1 MWVWL
6 LPRVFAALAVAA
18 FAAALGYLLGDA
30 LGSHRTSWAFVGALA
45 GVALAVS
52 YDLLRARPLLLWLRG
67 PQSHQAPRNAGF
79 WGEMAYRIERALRSR
94 EQELEQERQR
104 LTQLLSAIDASPNG
118 VILID
123 DDERIEWCNATA
135 ADHLG
140 IDPARDLR
148 QRVTNLVRAPAFVA
162 HLQSRRHDQAVTFSS
177 PGRPGSLS
185 VWVRPY
191 GDEGH
196 RLLLT
201 QDITE
206 RLRTDEMR
214 RDFVANVS
222 HEIRTP
228 LTVLSGFVDT
238 MNQIELTASERRRV
252 LALMKEQTDRMRAL
266 LDDLLVL
273 AQLESGP
280 RPPVD
285 RWVDVE
291 ALMQRLQADAETLS
305 GGKHALHFDG
315 GRGAGI
321 AGAEA
326 ELYGAMLNLVV
337 NAVRYTQAGGT
348 IRVGWQRR
356 PHGGGVIEV
365 RDSGVGIAREHL
377 ARLGERFYRV
387 DDGRSRGT
395 GGTGLGLAIAKHTV
409 QRHGGELQCDS
420 EPGRGSSFRLVFP
433 AARGQQREV
442 EVAEPVS
449 AETRR

>member
-1 MWVWL
+1 MVWL
-6 LPRVFAALAVAA
+6 LPRVFAALVAA
-18 FAAALGYLLGDA
+18 ALGAALGYLLGDA
-30 LGSHRTSWAFVGALA
+30 AGSHQPSWGFAGALA
-45 GVALAVS
+45 GVALAVA
-52 YDLLRARPLLLWLRG
+52 YDLLRARPLLNWLRG
-67 PQSHQAPRNAGF
+67 TQTQDAPRNTGF
-79 WGEMAYRIERALRSR
+79 WGELAYRVERALRSR
-94 EQELEQERQR
+94 EQDLAHERER
-104 LTQLLSAIDASPNG
+104 LAQLLSAIDASPNG

-123 DDERIEWCNATA
+123 ENERIEWCNATA

-140 IDPARDLR
+140 LEPTRDLR

-162 HLQSRRHDQAVTFSS
+162 HLQAGKSDQAVTFEL
-177 PGRPGSLS
+177 PGRPGALA

-191 GDEGH
+191 GAEGQK
-196 RLLLT
+196 LLLT

-238 MNQIELTASERRRV
+238 MNLIELTGGERRRV
-252 LALMKEQTDRMRAL
+252 LSLMKEQTDRMRSL

-273 AQLESGP
+273 AQLESAP

-285 RWVDVE
+285 RWVDVGS
-291 ALMQRLQADAETLS
+291 LMQRLQADAHTLS
-305 GGKHALHFDG
+305 GGKHTLQFDG
-315 GRGAGI
+315 GSGTTI

-326 ELYGAMLNLVV
+326 ELFGAMLNLVV
-337 NAVRYTQAGGT
+337 NAVRYTPAGGT
-348 IRVGWQRR
+348 VRVLWQRR
-356 PHGGGVIEV
+356 TQGGGVFEV
-365 RDSGVGIAREHL
+365 RDTGIGVPREHL

-395 GGTGLGLAIAKHTV
+395 GGTGLGLAIAKHAV
-409 QRHGGELQCDS
+409 QRHGGELQVDS

-433 AARGQQREV
+433 ASRLQHRGV
-442 EVAEPVS
+442 EAAESLS
-449 AETRR
+449 AETRP

>member
-1 MWVWL
+1 MVWL
-6 LPRVFAALAVAA
+6 LPRVFAALVAA
-18 FAAALGYLLGDA
+18 ALGAALGYLIGDA
-30 LGSHRTSWAFVGALA
+30 IGSHQPSWGFVGALA
-45 GVALAVS
+45 AVALAVA
-52 YDLLRARPLLLWLRG
+52 YDLLRARPLLNWLRG
-67 PQSHQAPRNAGF
+67 TQAQEAPRYAGF
-79 WGEMAYRIERALRSR
+79 WGELAYRFERVLRSR
-94 EQELEQERQR
+94 EQDLAHERDR

-118 VILID
+118 VVLID
-123 DDERIEWCNATA
+123 DNERIEWCNATA

-140 IDPARDLR
+140 LEPVRDLR

-162 HLQSRRHDQAVTFSS
+162 HLQSGCPEHAVTFEL
-177 PGRPGSLS
+177 PGRPGALS

-191 GDEGH
+191 GAEGQK
-196 RLLLT
+196 LLLT

-238 MNQIELTASERRRV
+238 MRQIELTPTERRRV
-252 LALMKEQTDRMRAL
+252 LALMKDQTDRMRAL

-291 ALMQRLQADAETLS
+291 ALMQRLQADAITLS
-305 GGKHALHFDG
+305 GDKHMLHFEG
-315 GRGAGI
+315 GAGVRI
-321 AGAEA
+321 AGTEA
-326 ELYGAMLNLVV
+326 ELFGAMLNLVV
-337 NAVRYTQAGGT
+337 NAVHYTPAGGT
-348 IRVGWQRR
+348 IRVLWQRR
-356 PHGGGVIEV
+356 PQGGGVFEV
-365 RDSGVGIAREHL
+365 RDSGIGIAREHL

-420 EPGRGSSFRLVFP
+420 EPGKGSTFRLVFP
-433 AARGQQREV
+433 ASRVQQREV
-442 EVAEPVS
+442 ERPEPIS
-449 AETRR
+449 AETPR

>member
-1 MWVWL
+1 MVWL
-6 LPRVFAALAVAA
+6 LPRVFAALVAA
-18 FAAALGYLLGDA
+18 AFGASLGYLFGDA
-30 LGSHRTSWAFVGALA
+30 VGSHQPWWGFVGAFG
-45 GVALAVS
+45 GVALAVA
-52 YDLLRARPLLLWLRG
+52 YDLLRARPLLNWLRG
-67 PQSHQAPRNAGF
+67 PQTQDAPRNEGF
-79 WGEMAYRIERALRSR
+79 WGELAYRIERALRSR
-94 EQELEQERQR
+94 EQDLAHERER

-140 IDPARDLR
+140 LEPARDLR

-162 HLQSRRHDQAVTFSS
+162 HLQSGRTDQAVTFGL
-177 PGRPGSLS
+177 PGRPGSLA

-191 GDEGH
+191 GAEGQK
-196 RLLLT
+196 LLLT

-238 MNQIELTASERRRV
+238 MNQIELAAGERRRV

-273 AQLESGP
+273 AQLDSGP

-285 RWVDVE
+285 RWVNVQ
-291 ALMQRLQADAETLS
+291 ALMQRLQADAHTLS
-305 GGKHALHFDG
+305 GGKHTLQFEG
-315 GRGAGI
+315 GAGCAI
-321 AGAEA
+321 AGAES
-326 ELYGAMLNLVV
+326 ELFGAMLNLVV
-337 NAVRYTQAGGT
+337 NAVRYTPAAGT
-348 IRVGWQRR
+348 IRVLWQRR
-356 PHGGGVIEV
+356 TQGGGVFEV
-365 RDSGVGIAREHL
+365 RDTGIGIPREHL
-377 ARLGERFYRV
+377 ARLGERFYRI

-395 GGTGLGLAIAKHTV
+395 GGTGLGLAIAKHAV
-409 QRHGGELQCDS
+409 QRHGGELQVDS

-433 AARGQQREV
+433 AARVQQRAAEA
-442 EVAEPVS
+442 AEPVS

>member
-1 MWVWL
+1 MMVWL
-6 LPRVFAALAVAA
+6 LPRVFAALAIAA
-18 FAAALGYLLGDA
+18 FGAALGYLLGDA
-30 LGSHRTSWAFVGALA
+30 LGSHRPSWAFVGALA
-45 GVALAVS
+45 GVALAVT

-67 PQSHQAPRNAGF
+67 PQTHDAPRNTGF
-79 WGEMAYRIERALRSR
+79 WGELAYRIERALRSR
-94 EQELEQERQR
+94 EHELEHERQR
-104 LTQLLSAIDASPNG
+104 LAQLLSAIDASPNG

-162 HLQSRRHDQAVTFSS
+162 HLQSGRPDHAVTFSS
-177 PGRPGSLS
+177 PGRPGALS

-238 MNQIELTASERRRV
+238 MNQLELTGGERRRV
-252 LALMKEQTDRMRAL
+252 LSLMKEQTDRMRAL

-285 RWVDVE
+285 RWVDVD
-291 ALMQRLQADAETLS
+291 ALMQRLQADALTLS
-305 GGKHALHFDG
+305 GGKHRLQFDAG
-315 GRGAGI
+315 SGASI
-321 AGAEA
+321 AGAES
-326 ELYGAMLNLVV
+326 ELFGAMLNLVV
-337 NAVRYTQAGGT
+337 NAVRYTPAGGT
-348 IRVGWQRR
+348 IRAAWQRR
-356 PHGGGVIEV
+356 AQGGGAFEV
-365 RDSGVGIAREHL
+365 RDTGIGISREHL

-409 QRHGGELQCDS
+409 QRHGGELQVDS
-420 EPGRGSSFRLVFP
+420 ELGKGTTFRLVFP
-433 AARGQQREV
+433 ASRVQHRDIETL
-442 EVAEPVS
+442 EPVS

>member
-1 MWVWL
+1 MMVWL
-6 LPRVFAALAVAA
+6 LPRMFAAVAVAA
-18 FAAALGYLLGDA
+18 FGAVLGYLAGDA
-30 LGSHRTSWAFVGALA
+30 LGSYRPLWAFIGAFG
-45 GVALAVS
+45 GVALVVT
-52 YDLLRARPLLLWLRG
+52 YDLMRARPLLNWLRG
-67 PQSHQAPRNAGF
+67 TQSQGAPRNTGF
-79 WGEMAYRIERALRSR
+79 WGELAYRIERALRSR
-94 EQELEQERQR
+94 ELDLEHERQR

-148 QRVTNLVRAPAFVA
+148 QRVTNLVRAPAFVS
-162 HLQSRRHDQAVTFSS
+162 HLQSRRFDQAVTFTS
-177 PGRPGSLS
+177 PGRPGALS

-191 GDEGH
+191 GDDGH

-238 MNQIELTASERRRV
+238 MNEIELTGGERRRV
-252 LALMKEQTDRMRAL
+252 LSLMKEQTDRMRAL
-266 LDDLLVL
+266 LDDLLLL

-285 RWVDVE
+285 RWVDVD
-291 ALMQRLQADAETLS
+291 ALMQRLQGDAQTLS
-305 GGKHALHFDG
+305 AGKHTLQFEG
-315 GRGAGI
+315 GGARI
-321 AGAEA
+321 AGVES
-326 ELYGAMLNLVV
+326 ELFGAMLNLVV
-337 NAVRYTQAGGT
+337 NAVRYTPAGGAIT
-348 IRVGWQRR
+348 ARWLRR
-356 PHGGGVIEV
+356 AQGGGAFEV
-365 RDSGVGIAREHL
+365 RDTGIGIAREHL

-395 GGTGLGLAIAKHTV
+395 GGTGLGLAIAKHAV
-409 QRHGGELQCDS
+409 LRHGGELQVDS
-420 EPGRGSSFRLVFP
+420 EPGRGSTFRLVFP
-433 AARGQQREV
+433 ASRVQHRVIEA
-442 EVAEPVS
+442 AEAVS
-449 AETRR
+449 ADETRR